1 MLSIKFRVNQKFFRE
16 NLTLSYRR
24 YSLSSESSI
33 TPKQGKYLTFMYR
46 KQVEEGK
53 KATTTI
59 LSRWFRVNPATTTEI
74 LQKLAEKN
82 LVKYARYYGAKL
94 TEKGVAEAQK
104 LLRKHRVL
112 EVMFVNFLKYDTQKA
127 CQEASKIDHYCSEDL
142 INSICRTYKHPN
154 RCPCD
159 KTIFDNIKCRRQ
171 DQTEKSASNQIGD
184 LDG

>member
-1 MLSIKFRVNQKFFRE
+1 MLSIKFRDNQKFFRE

-24 YSLSSESSI
+24 YSLSSELSI

-59 LSRWFRVNPATTTEI
+59 LSRWFRVNPATATEI

-82 LVKYARYYGAKL
+82 LVEYARYYGAKL
-94 TEKGVAEAQK
+94 TERGVVEAQK

-127 CQEASKIDHYCSEDL
+127 CQEASKLDCYCSADL
-142 INSICRTYKHPN
+142 INTICRVYGHPDT
-154 RCPCD
+154 CPCN
-159 KTIFDNIKCRRQ
+159 KKIFKDPICIN
-171 DQTEKSASNQIGD
+171 G
-184 LDG
+184 